1 MWTQTYGEVFKSLLV
16 YLKASCY
23 FIHKWKVFSKN
34 FFKKVFSQY
43 FFSFCPFVLW
53 ISLAFWGELILQVF
67 DFLDFCCNHFFI
79 FNIYNAVGQQV
90 DQKLNILLLFLKK
103 TLNQAKLAKCVL
115 IYTMKDANRFNL
127 VYLMRLTITIIFC
140 FVTTLA
146 SLQFF

>member
-79 FNIYNAVGQQV
+79 FNIYNTVGQQV

-103 TLNQAKLAKCVL
+103 ILNQAKLAKCVL

>member
-103 TLNQAKLAKCVL
+103 FLIRPNWLNVSSFTPWKTPIDSILFIWCV
-115 IYTMKDANRFNL
+115 
-127 VYLMRLTITIIFC
+127 
-140 FVTTLA
+140 
-146 SLQFF
+146 

>member
-1 MWTQTYGEVFKSLLV
+1 MWTQTYREVFKSLLV

-103 TLNQAKLAKCVL
+103 ILNQVKLAKCVL

>member
-1 MWTQTYGEVFKSLLV
+1 MWTQTYREIFKSLLV

-103 TLNQAKLAKCVL
+103 ILNQAKLAKCVL